1 MGAYCIIG
9 KPLRARYH
17 CEAMRVWRPFK
28 FREKISPEILEGFRA
43 ADVRFDTALHKDTRG
58 IVTLLSVKIDEALLD
73 RVPKLQV
80 VSNVAVGYDNVDV
93 PACTRRG
100 VMLTNTPDVLT
111 DATADLAWALL
122 LGAARRVAEGDRY
135 VRAGKFKRWDFYL
148 MRGMDFRGKTLGI
161 LGGGRIGQ
169 ATARR
174 GLGFG
179 MKILYAS
186 REAKPEFERECGARR
201 VDMGE
206 LLRESDFVSVHVPL
220 SKATVHL
227 IGAKELALLKPTAVF
242 VNTAR
247 GPVVDEAAL
256 VKVLKAGKIF
266 AAGLDVYEKEPA
278 VHPGLLKLDN
288 VVLLPHVGSATEGA
302 RLGMVETAHRN
313 CLAAL
318 RGERPPNLVNRDVT
332 KHPG

>member
-1 MGAYCIIG
+1 MD
-9 KPLRARYH
+9 
-17 CEAMRVWRPFK
+17 RVWRPFA
-28 FREKISPEILEGFRA
+28 FRERIDPVPG
-43 ADVRFDTALHKDTRG
+43 VRFEKSLHKEARG
-58 IVTLLSVKIDEALLD
+58 IITLLSVKIDAPLLD
-73 RVPKLQV
+73 RAPKLKV

-93 PACTRRG
+93 PECTRRG
-100 VMLTNTPDVLT
+100 VMVTNTPDVLT

-148 MRGMDFRGKTLGI
+148 MRGVDFAGKTLGI
-161 LGGGRIGQ
+161 VGGGRIGQ
-169 ATARR
+169 AVARR
-174 GLGFG
+174 GRGFG
-179 MKILYAS
+179 MSIVYTS
-186 REAKPEFERECGARR
+186 REPKPGFDARR
-201 VDMGE
+201 VELPE
-206 LLRESDFVSVHVPL
+206 LLRTSDFVSIHVPL
-220 SKATVHL
+220 SKATVHM
-227 IGAKELALLKPTAVF
+227 IGAKELALMKPTAVL

-256 VKVLKAGKIF
+256 AKALKAGRIF

-318 RGERPPNLVNRDVT
+318 RGEVPPNLVNRDVALSR
-332 KHPG
+332 

>member
-1 MGAYCIIG
+1 MD
-9 KPLRARYH
+9 
-17 CEAMRVWRPFK
+17 RVWRPFA
-28 FREKISPEILEGFRA
+28 FREKIASAPG
-43 ADVRFDTALHKDTRG
+43 VRFEKTLHKDARG
-58 IVTLLSVKIDEALLD
+58 IITLLSVKIDAPLLD
-73 RVPKLQV
+73 RAPKLKV

-93 PACTRRG
+93 PECTRRG
-100 VMLTNTPDVLT
+100 VMVTNTPDVLT

-148 MRGMDFRGKTLGI
+148 MRGVDFAGKTLGI
-161 LGGGRIGQ
+161 VGGGRIGQ
-169 ATARR
+169 AVARR
-174 GLGFG
+174 GRGFG
-179 MKILYAS
+179 MSIVYTS
-186 REAKPEFERECGARR
+186 REPKPGFEREGARR
-201 VDMGE
+201 AGLED
-206 LLRESDFVSVHVPL
+206 LLRTSDFVSVHVPL
-220 SKATVHL
+220 SKRTVHM
-227 IGAKELALLKPTAVF
+227 IGARELALMKRTAVL

-256 VKVLKAGKIF
+256 AKALKAGRIF

-318 RGERPPNLVNRDVT
+318 RGEVPPNLVNRDVALSR
-332 KHPG
+332 

>member
-1 MGAYCIIG
+1 M
-9 KPLRARYH
+9 
-17 CEAMRVWRPFK
+17 V
-28 FREKISPEILEGFRA
+28 
-43 ADVRFDTALHKDTRG
+43 
-58 IVTLLSVKIDEALLD
+58 
-73 RVPKLQV
+73 
-80 VSNVAVGYDNVDV
+80 
-93 PACTRRG
+93 
-100 VMLTNTPDVLT
+100 TNTPDVLT

-148 MRGMDFRGKTLGI
+148 MRGMDFAGKTLGI
-161 LGGGRIGQ
+161 VGGGRIGQ
-169 ATARR
+169 AVARR
-174 GLGFG
+174 GRGFG
-179 MKILYAS
+179 MSIVYTS
-186 REAKPEFERECGARR
+186 REPKPDFEREGARR
-201 VDMGE
+201 VGLEE
-206 LLRESDFVSVHVPL
+206 LLRTSDFVSVHVPL
-220 SKATVHL
+220 SKQTVHM
-227 IGAKELALLKPTAVF
+227 IGARELALMKRTAVL

-256 VKVLKAGKIF
+256 AKALKAGRIF

-318 RGERPPNLVNRDVT
+318 RGEVPPNLVNRDVALSR
-332 KHPG
+332 

>member
-1 MGAYCIIG
+1 
-9 KPLRARYH
+9 
-17 CEAMRVWRPFK
+17 MRVWRPFR
-28 FREKISPEILEGFRA
+28 FRERIAPEILDGFRA
-43 ADVRFDTALHKDTRG
+43 AGVRFDTTLRRDTRG
-58 IVTLLSVKIDEALLD
+58 IITLLSVKIDDALLD
-73 RVPKLQV
+73 RAPELRV

-148 MRGMDFRGKTLGI
+148 MRGMDFAGKTLGI
-161 LGGGRIGQ
+161 VGGGRIGQ
-169 ATARR
+169 AVARR
-174 GLGFG
+174 GRGFG
-179 MKILYAS
+179 MSVVYTS
-186 REAKPEFERECGARR
+186 REPKPGFEGARR
-201 VDMGE
+201 VELAE
-206 LLRESDFVSVHVPL
+206 LLRTSDFVSVHVPL
-220 SKATVHL
+220 SKATVHM
-227 IGAKELALLKPTAVF
+227 IGAKELALMKPTAVL

-256 VKVLKAGKIF
+256 VKALKARRIF

-288 VVLLPHVGSATEGA
+288 AVLLPHVGSATEGA

-318 RGERPPNLVNRDVT
+318 RGETPPNLVNRDVAV
-332 KHPG
+332 PR